1 MIRNERQYRITK
13 AQAAKFKKAHE
24 ELRLARVLD
33 PKADEYLGWKI
44 QFEAVASE
52 LEELQEDVQEYDS
65 LRGENRPAIEVSSV
79 DQIPRALIQGRIA
92 SGLTQKDLA
101 GKLGLKE
108 QQIQRYEATNYQ
120 GASLD
125 RIKQIV
131 VALGIRL
138 TQQIFLPDESVS
150 IDSLLKKLTDVG
162 LEKDFVLRKIV
173 PERLRT
179 AIEERAPATELENLV
194 VQWASVL
201 ARIFKIDVRDFFQG
215 HMLQLN
221 ESALVAG
228 RFKLPA
234 NFSRTKFA
242 AYTVYAHYLALL
254 MFQATP
260 DLVTCPIPASS
271 KHIRR
276 QILAKYG
283 ELTLTTVVSYCWDI
297 GVPVLPLSDPG
308 MFHGATWR
316 VRGRNV
322 IVVKQQTK
330 SEARWM
336 TDILHELWHA
346 AQNPDLSDNSTIEYD
361 PRSEAYTH
369 SVDEEIATDFAADIL
384 LGGDAEKLAA
394 ECAVV
399 CSRRTEW
406 LKSAVQKVAK
416 QNGVREDVLANYL
429 AYRMSNEGQNWWST
443 ATSMQRTDDDVKKF
457 VREPALLRVDWSRL
471 SAPDRELLQT
481 SISSKE

>member
-13 AQAAKFKKAHE
+13 AQAAKFKRTHE
-24 ELRLARVLD
+24 ALRIARVVD
-33 PKADEYLGWKI
+33 PKTHEYLHWKI
-44 QFEAVASE
+44 QLDAVASE
-52 LEELQEDVQEYDS
+52 LEELQEDILEYDA
-65 LRGENRPAIEVSSV
+65 LRSENRPAIEISSV

-101 GKLGLKE
+101 GRLGLKE
-108 QQIQRYEATNYQ
+108 QQIQRYEASSYQ

-131 VALGIRL
+131 AALGIRL
-138 TQQIFLPDESVS
+138 RQQVFLPDESVS
-150 IDSLLKKLTDVG
+150 VDTLLKKLADVG
-162 LEKDFVLRKIV
+162 LEKDFVLRKMV

-179 AIEERAPATELENLV
+179 AIEGDAPRAELENLV
-194 VQWASVL
+194 VQWASTL
-201 ARIFKIDVRDFFQG
+201 ARIFRVDVRDLFQV
-215 HMLQLN
+215 HLLQLN

-254 MFQATP
+254 MLQATP

-283 ELTLTTVVSYCWDI
+283 ELTLTSIVNYCWDI

-308 MFHGATWR
+308 LFHGATWR

-346 AQNPDLSDNSTIEYD
+346 AQNPDLSDNSTIEFD
-361 PRSEAYTH
+361 PRSEAYAH

-384 LGGDAEKLAA
+384 LGGKAEELAA
-394 ECAVV
+394 ECATV

-416 QNGVREDVLANYL
+416 QNAVREDVLANYL
-429 AYRMSNEGQNWWST
+429 AYRMSNEGQNWWPT
-443 ATSMQRTDDDVKKF
+443 ATSMQRTDDDVKKL

-471 SAPDRELLQT
+471 STPDRELLQT